1 MGQKYGQHFLH
12 DQDVLERIATLI
24 AELTATYATTTTF
37 EIGPG
42 RGALT
47 KHLLVQPAH
56 LLLSEIDTSLK
67 TYLEILVR

>member
-12 DQDVLERIATLI
+12 DQDVLTRIAQLI
-24 AELTATYATTTTF
+24 EELTHTYATTTTF

-47 KHLLVQPAH
+47 KYLLEQSSD